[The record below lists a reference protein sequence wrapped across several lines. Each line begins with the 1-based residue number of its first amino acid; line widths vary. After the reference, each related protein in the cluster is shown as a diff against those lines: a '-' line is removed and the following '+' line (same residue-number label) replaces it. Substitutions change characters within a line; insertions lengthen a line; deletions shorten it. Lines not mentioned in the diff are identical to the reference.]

1 MIKDLKT
8 LDCEEEQIHL
18 CGRIQNFG
26 YLVVFNLLGECIAI
40 SENCNEWLPIGITSA
55 INIHINELLKHI
67 DSDTKIDSTQIPYL
81 EDNPHT
87 KQVIVNDQYYNLTVY
102 VFQEHIFVELEKN
115 ESIVIALNQLND
127 FQLNFERSD
136 NVWQALCE
144 NISKIIDFDRVM
156 VYQFLEDNSGI
167 VVAEKKK
174 LKEDS
179 ILGYRYPEFDIPQQ
193 ARQLYLKNL
202 SRQTSDVQ
210 AETIPL
216 YGLSA
221 HNIDLSKSQVR
232 ALSPVH
238 LQYLNNFG
246 VRASASFSIIIDN
259 KLWGLVACQNIV
271 HKYIPYDKRSLGLF
285 VTHYA
290 ANKYLV
296 ERQRIQIKQ
305 DQIISEIELE
315 LKEKLIYNQSF
326 EKTLGEFALQ
336 FMRTLSATG
345 LIIKSPDHILR
356 FGETPNEYILEDIHT
371 HINEEINADNIYTA
385 HNFTLSNDKKID
397 NSSWTGIARLSCD
410 KDHEFVIY
418 WFRREILIEEK
429 WAGVPEKHQ
438 IFSEE
443 KNAYLYSPRTSFQLW
458 KKDVKGQSEKWS
470 KFDHDFLMRI
480 QKLIQESMLRKM
492 NEVKRLNE
500 QLIEANNKLETYTHE
515 LSHDLKNPLS
525 TIMTAA
531 QFMYSRDQLSK
542 EIINK
547 FAKNIHE
554 AAHLINE
561 IIDKTIESTKTS
573 IHILPFETVSTET
586 FINQIIHQAIQTHKV
601 QNFEIILG
609 DLHPIYGEKTLLY
622 QLFMNLINNAVKF
635 SSKKKI
641 TTIEVYSAIE
651 NNNLI
656 YIIKDNGIGIEES
669 EKQYVFSIFK
679 RLANASQ
686 FEGTGVGMAIV
697 KRIVDRLHATISFES
712 IIGEGTTFK
721 LIFPNE

>member
-1 MIKDLKT
+1 MIKNLKT
-8 LDCEEEQIHL
+8 LNCEEEQIHL
-18 CGRIQNFG
+18 CGKIQNFG

-40 SENCNEWLPIGITSA
+40 SENCDEWFPCGITKA
-55 INIHINELLKHI
+55 LNVHINEILDYINVDKKF
-67 DSDTKIDSTQIPYL
+67 DSAQISCLEENPYTQHVLI
-81 EDNPHT
+81 
-87 KQVIVNDQYYNLTVY
+87 NDYSYQLTIYSYQGNLY
-102 VFQEHIFVELEKN
+102 VEFEKN
-115 ESIVIALNQLND
+115 ESMVIALSQLNE
-127 FQLNFERSD
+127 FQHTFQKSD
-136 NVWQALCE
+136 SLWQALCD

-174 LKEDS
+174 LEEDS

-202 SRQTSDVQ
+202 SRQTPDIHADV
-210 AETIPL
+210 IPL
-216 YGLSA
+216 YGNSPKS
-221 HNIDLSKSQVR
+221 IDLSKSHVR
-232 ALSPVH
+232 ALSPIH

-259 KLWGLVACQNIV
+259 KLWGLVACQNILP
-271 HKYIPYDKRSLGLF
+271 KYIPYDKRSLGLF

-315 LKEKLIYNQSF
+315 LKEKLFYNQSF
-326 EKTLGEFALQ
+326 EKTLGEFAHQ
-336 FMRTLSATG
+336 FMLALSATG
-345 LIIKSPDHILR
+345 LIIKSLDHFLS
-356 FGETPNEYILEDIHT
+356 FGETPSEYILEDIHT
-371 HINEEINADNIYTA
+371 SINEKMSTENIYTS
-385 HNFTLSNDKKID
+385 HSFMLSEEKQLD
-397 NSSWTGIARLSCD
+397 NSTWTGIARLSCD

-418 WFRREILIEEK
+418 WFRKEIIIEEK

-438 IFSEE
+438 KFSEE

-470 KFDHDFLMRI
+470 KFDHDFLVRI

-542 EIINK
+542 EMINK

-561 IIDKTIESTKTS
+561 IIDKTIQSTKTS
-573 IHILPFETVSTET
+573 SQILPFESISTEI
-586 FINQIIHQAIQTHKV
+586 FINQIIHQAIQTYKV

-609 DLHPIYGEKTLLY
+609 DLHPVYGEKTLLY
-622 QLFMNLINNAVKF
+622 QLFMNLINNAIKF
-635 SSKKKI
+635 SSKKPM
-641 TTIEVYSAIE
+641 TTIEIHSKME
-651 NNNLI
+651 GNRLL
-656 YIIKDNGIGIEES
+656 YIIKDNGIGIENT
-669 EKQYVFSIFK
+669 EKQHVFSIFK
-679 RLANASQ
+679 RLTNASQ

-697 KRIVDRLHATISFES
+697 KRIVDRLNANISFES
-712 IIGEGTTFK
+712 NVGEGTIFK
-721 LIFPNE
+721 LSFPNE